1 MNDQIA
7 AIVDGDEEN
16 WYQYKK
22 EFENKFNMA
31 GDKVSSEEMYQA
43 LIKGYTSSS
52 LYPVLSKKLA
62 TGDF

>member
-22 EFENKFNMA
+22 EFENKFKMA
-31 GDKVSSEEMYQA
+31 DDKVSSEEMYQA